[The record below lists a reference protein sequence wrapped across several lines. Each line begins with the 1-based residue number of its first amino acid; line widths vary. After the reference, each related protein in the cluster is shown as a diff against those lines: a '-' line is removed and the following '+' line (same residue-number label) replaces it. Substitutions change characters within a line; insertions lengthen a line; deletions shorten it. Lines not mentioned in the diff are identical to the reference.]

1 MNRYCSDCQPLT
13 CFMRGACVRLA
24 FAALDG
30 DDAERLGAMG
40 LREGARFTI
49 LQNAD
54 KLILRLGESRLGLQ
68 RDLAMRLFGQEV
80 PG

>member
-1 MNRYCSDCQPLT
+1 MNRSCSDCQPLT
-13 CFMRGACVRLA
+13 CFMR
-24 FAALDG
+24 AALDG

-40 LREGARFTI
+40 LREGAQCTI

-54 KLILRLGESRLGLQ
+54 KLILRIGESRLGLQ

-80 PG
+80 PA